1 MANPALA
8 LTRIVAGERPSI
20 TVSGDAAFASD
31 IDWLIDNLRWDLQ
44 DDLARFV
51 GDGPARQLAK
61 VGGWFAG
68 ALREGAKAL
77 RDLAARAPGPTA
89 APPR

>member
-1 MANPALA
+1 M
-8 LTRIVAGERPSI
+8 
-20 TVSGDAAFASD
+20 SGDAAFASD

-44 DDLARFV
+44 DDLARFI
-51 GDGPARQLAK
+51 GDAPARQLAK

-77 RDLAARAPGPTA
+77 RDLAAAGPTA